1 MKLIE
6 QQLLVKQQNQNYK
19 LMNLNASL
27 PQAVTTVSVLR
38 QLRECVH
45 LFFSNELGKTN
56 LTTRPLLRLYCL
68 TYGGL

>member
-1 MKLIE
+1 M
-6 QQLLVKQQNQNYK
+6 YK
-19 LMNLNASL
+19 IMNLNASL

-45 LFFSNELGKTN
+45 LFFSNELGKTK
-56 LTTRPLLRLYCL
+56 LTFSPLLGLYCL